1 MKVRESGMPEEE
13 IWSQFFDVDLIFSEL
28 EINSSIQDMAE
39 VGCGY
44 GTFTIPAAKHI
55 NGNLYSFDIENEMI
69 VFVKQ
74 KLKSETS
81 TNVILYERDVL
92 THSSGLPENSM
103 DYVMLFN
110 IMHHH
115 SPEEFLNEAFRI
127 LKPMGKIGIIHWR
140 SDIATPRGPDLS
152 IRPSPEKMMEWI
164 DLTKFKIEKP
174 GFWLPPYHYG
184 MILSKH

>member
-13 IWSQFFDVDLIFSEL
+13 IWSKFFDVDLIFSEL

-44 GTFTIPAAKHI
+44 GTFTIPTAKYI
-55 NGNLYSFDIENEMI
+55 KGNLYSFDIEDEMI
-69 VFVKQ
+69 AIVKQ
-74 KLKSETS
+74 KLKSEAL
-81 TNVILYERDVL
+81 TNVILFERDVL
-92 THSSGLPENSM
+92 SHSTGLPENSM

-115 SPEEFLNEAFRI
+115 SPENFLNEAYRI

-140 SDIATPRGPDLS
+140 SDIDTPRGPDLS
-152 IRPSPEKMMEWI
+152 IRPNPEEITEKL
-164 DLTKFKIEKP
+164 DLAKFKIKKP
-174 GFWLPPYHYG
+174 AFWLPPYHYG
-184 MILSKH
+184 IILSKK